1 MIQRISLSIVSSLC
15 RLFFGRV
22 RLLGNPLPDRGCPVL
37 YVGVHKNGSLDEWVA
52 SFGMR
57 RPLKFLTPLP
67 SGEDFLEV
75 LNPNHLGLREET
87 PLEEAVRVLENGAS
101 LFIFAQEAYP
111 GDNCTGELG
120 QDAARIAWHVSQKR
134 ADLLVVPVAF
144 FYDNPGTWGS
154 NAEVLIGNAIN
165 PVLEGLDFQRLA
177 LSVCQGVRI
186 VEGSSSLS
194 QLSRGMAE
202 ELARLASID
211 EPSCDGQTSYTLAL
225 RTALQFPRHSPIV
238 EAWVVFRERCASYD
252 SVRFIYGLPLFP
264 TQTLARHKAALLLS
278 ACPFVLNIVLNIVP
292 FGAIFVHSL
301 LRGPREARFQDAAS
315 RLRARILVG
324 ACSLL
329 LWTPLFWMFCRA
341 YGLPWLALLHLF
353 LSLTGGYWTRRF
365 KTNAVQ
371 VFNAR
376 RHPELSEMQ
385 ARLREELLFM
395 ILQ

>member
-1 MIQRISLSIVSSLC
+1 MIQRITYFIVSLLC
-15 RLFFGRV
+15 RLFFGHV
-22 RLLGNPLPDRGCPVL
+22 RLLGTPLPDPDRPVL
-37 YVGVHKNGSLDEWVA
+37 YVGIHKNGSLDEWVA

-67 SGEDFLEV
+67 SEEDLLEV
-75 LNPNHLGLREET
+75 LNSNRLGLCEEA

-154 NAEVLIGNAIN
+154 NAEVLVGNPIN

-177 LSVCQGVRI
+177 LSVQQGVRI
-186 VEGSSSLS
+186 VEGSCSLS
-194 QLSRGMAE
+194 QLSHGMAE
-202 ELARLASID
+202 ELARLASIE
-211 EPSCDGQTSYTLAL
+211 EPSCGGQTSYTLAL

-238 EAWVVFRERCASYD
+238 EAWVVFRERCATYD
-252 SVRFIYGLPLFP
+252 SIRFIYGLPLFP
-264 TQTLARHKAALLLS
+264 TQTLARHKAALILS
-278 ACPFVLNIVLNIVP
+278 VCPFVFNIVLNIVP

-301 LRGPREARFQDAAS
+301 LRGPQEARPRDTAS

-329 LWTPLFWMFCRA
+329 LWAPLFWLFCWA
-341 YGLPWLALLHLF
+341 YELPWLALVHLF
-353 LSLTGGYWTRRF
+353 LSSTGGYWTRRF

-371 VFNAR
+371 LFNAH
-376 RHPELSEMQ
+376 RHPELSAMQ
-385 ARLREELLFM
+385 ARLRQELLFM